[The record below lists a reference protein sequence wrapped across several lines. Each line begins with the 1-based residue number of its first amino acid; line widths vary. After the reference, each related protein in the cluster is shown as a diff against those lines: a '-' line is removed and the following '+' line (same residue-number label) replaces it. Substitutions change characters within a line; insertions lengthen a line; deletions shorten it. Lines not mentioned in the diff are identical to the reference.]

1 MPMPKIFCEKGGPA
15 DWARGGEQ
23 AGALSYLGMIDCGW
37 GSSMYYVMRD
47 ILRNDVNVNR
57 RTDVLP
63 IDICKLIA
71 NSDLV

>member
-47 ILRNDVNVNR
+47 ILRNDVM
-57 RTDVLP
+57 
-63 IDICKLIA
+63 
-71 NSDLV
+71 